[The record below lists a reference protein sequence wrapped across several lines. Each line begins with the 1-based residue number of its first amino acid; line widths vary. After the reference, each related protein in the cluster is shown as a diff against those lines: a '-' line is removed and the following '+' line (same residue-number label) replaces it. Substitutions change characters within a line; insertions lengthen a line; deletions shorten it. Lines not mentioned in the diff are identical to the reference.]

1 MGLLTSDD
9 TGATHSLTAARY
21 LFAQYRHTVVLLC
34 NGQVA
39 ANAGQIGQQMKF
51 KDAQQDLPT
60 STESLRVAGGW
71 NSRWMRKRRP
81 LKRGAARSTLGKQP
95 WPDKK
100 LVPAYL
106 HKVPELR
113 CRERVRPGS
122 LPNFAKEA
130 KAQESSVHFLE
141 QEQELPEG
149 QLEGLSFKQITNG
162 A

>member
-1 MGLLTSDD
+1 M
-9 TGATHSLTAARY
+9 
-21 LFAQYRHTVVLLC
+21 
-34 NGQVA
+34 
-39 ANAGQIGQQMKF
+39 
-51 KDAQQDLPT
+51 
-60 STESLRVAGGW
+60 
-71 NSRWMRKRRP
+71 
-81 LKRGAARSTLGKQP
+81 RSTLGKQP
-95 WPDKK
+95 RPDKK

-130 KAQESSVHFLE
+130 KSRESSVHFLE
-141 QEQELPEG
+141 REQEFPQG